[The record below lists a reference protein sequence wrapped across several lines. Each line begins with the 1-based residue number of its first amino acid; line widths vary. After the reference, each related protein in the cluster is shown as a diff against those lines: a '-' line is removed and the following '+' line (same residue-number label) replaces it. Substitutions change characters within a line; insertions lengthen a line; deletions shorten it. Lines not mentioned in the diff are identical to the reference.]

1 MSSFFVFRGEY
12 VWQKEESV
20 SFPDKSQEKYYYNKD
35 LTVSKIEDINGNGDI
50 KNSYS
55 YQYDRNNNIVTQQ
68 DKSGITLYKY
78 DALNRISSEYS
89 AEDFIID
96 YSYDKVGN
104 RISERVSND
113 KGEYTKKYTYD
124 KENRLTK
131 TEEDNGIDDLVT
143 NYTYDNNGNLLRQ
156 KETNISTGEVKEDKE
171 LSYDYSNRLIEV
183 KKNGK
188 VKEKNKYDYTGERI
202 EKDTEKGTTKY
213 VYDGTDA
220 IIETDEEGDVSAR
233 NYFAD
238 TIVSRDTGDKTGYY
252 RYNAEANITEVD
264 SETGDQL
271 ASYKYDSFGNIV
283 DECEDF
289 DNPYKYAHRFCKR
302 SFKGICSSKRGYWKC
317 YRWCWKIHR

>member
-131 TEEDNGIDDLVT
+131 TEEDNGIDD
-143 NYTYDNNGNLLRQ
+143 
-156 KETNISTGEVKEDKE
+156 KEQ
-171 LSYDYSNRLIEV
+171 LSMFMME
-183 KKNGK
+183 
-188 VKEKNKYDYTGERI
+188 
-202 EKDTEKGTTKY
+202 
-213 VYDGTDA
+213 
-220 IIETDEEGDVSAR
+220 
-233 NYFAD
+233 
-238 TIVSRDTGDKTGYY
+238 
-252 RYNAEANITEVD
+252 
-264 SETGDQL
+264 QMQ
-271 ASYKYDSFGNIV
+271 
-283 DECEDF
+283 
-289 DNPYKYAHRFCKR
+289 
-302 SFKGICSSKRGYWKC
+302 
-317 YRWCWKIHR
+317 